1 VKSTVTF
8 KDYFNEDMTAG
19 LALGGSPGGFSPDN
33 ISGSDFYA
41 PNDARIAKGGSTYTR
56 AGKVKRNR
64 KRKIKRKNNKPTSL

>member
-8 KDYFNEDMTAG
+8 KQFYYESMTTG

-41 PNDARIAKGGSTYTR
+41 PNDARIPKGGAVYTR
-56 AGKVKRNR
+56 AGKL
-64 KRKIKRKNNKPTSL
+64 KRKKGKKVKVKNKK